1 MLNNNMENNIKNNFD
16 ITNNKLKINHA
27 DKNNLCIIC
36 WFQDGKITLCV
47 NCKLLYCDEC
57 AKKINYNC
65 CICYRSKNT
74 KQIYFDDEEF
84 SFSYYPLFYTAFF
97 FGLIFNAIIFIIVS
111 VGFFFIFTMLLTW
124 ILSLL
129 EKL

>member
-1 MLNNNMENNIKNNFD
+1 MLNNNNENNIKNNID
-16 ITNNKLKINHA
+16 ITNNKLKINHI

-36 WFQDGKITLCV
+36 WFQDGKIILCV

-57 AKKINYNC
+57 AKKINNNC

-84 SFSYYPLFYTAFF
+84 SFGYDPLFYTAF
-97 FGLIFNAIIFIIVS
+97 FGLIFNAIIFIMVS
-111 VGFFFIFTMLLTW
+111 AGFLFILTMLLTY
-124 ILSLL
+124 ISSIIMN
-129 EKL
+129 